1 MDFCIAC
8 KYMDQQT
15 FERLDQEYERILGML
30 NSMEVKAGGLWREVV
45 RYDCAHG
52 YAHKDYYGIE
62 GKQRKIN
69 LYMSYEDALTFA
81 EDDINENW
89 KIYKQRFLV
98 SSD

>member
-1 MDFCIAC
+1 
-8 KYMDQQT
+8 MDQQT

>member
-1 MDFCIAC
+1 
-8 KYMDQQT
+8 
-15 FERLDQEYERILGML
+15 
-30 NSMEVKAGGLWREVV
+30 MEVKAGGLWREVV

-89 KIYKQRFLV
+89 KIYKQRFLKGDT
-98 SSD
+98 S